1 MVLHTL
7 EFSDCFLDSPF
18 FRKSIQEYEDEL
30 ERTNSQI
37 KQLIKDAK
45 NMLNASRQQGKM
57 MNAFNDR
64 LQNFQFDCIG
74 ENLTDTEK
82 GIAGSLKEFGL
93 MLEEVANDWS
103 STIERSELQL
113 IKPLED
119 FRKEHIHS
127 YRSSKKAFDKASE
140 RYYKQLEQTLALS
153 HKKKCQQLQESDNEL
168 FTHKKTFHKEALNYV
183 YKLQE
188 VQERKKF
195 EFVEHLL
202 MFMQVY
208 FNFFHQ
214 SHETANDCKD
224 YMKELQI
231 RLVSTRAQYEGT
243 REKTKTLM
251 RKMSDHP
258 DTAEESAG
266 SGVQW
271 TKAGYLF
278 LNEKNPISSRFTSK
292 WTKYFCMYTKEAK
305 LFQMLT
311 PYHHPTSAIPSLNQ
325 APAVGFAEPVIVKTC
340 TRRITD
346 SIDKRFCFDL
356 EVEDQSGKQSLLTF
370 QAVSDVDRKKWM
382 SVMDGRE
389 PEYIKTRHDLKKKE
403 GQFKLDET
411 GFKFVEQVIAEI
423 ERRGV
428 EHEGIYRLVGVL
440 SKVDLLLQQAVSP
453 ATCDS
458 VEYSNDSEWEI
469 NTLTSALKSC
479 FRNLPEP
486 IMTFELHRDF
496 INAAKLNN
504 PDDRVTKVK
513 ELIHQLPKTN
523 QRVLSLLAP
532 HLRKVQSHH
541 LINKMT
547 IQNLG
552 VCFGPTLMRERE
564 ETVQS
569 IMEIKFSN
577 IIVEII
583 IEFMFLEEDEEVFSD
598 TDAEKSSTPHTP
610 NPRIS
615 RLPSQRLRQRPRPI
629 YEYASVPGILE
640 EDGASTESD
649 GSSRFKRSRAFR
661 SQNRTPSPNITTKY
675 RNERDK
681 MDHTPDHSFSSSDEE
696 DDFGER
702 SPLDMKLNIEDMTPS
717 SEKTFASGLKEEVK
731 DDPGGS
737 DGEIK
742 PTSGKSKDD
751 PTVKE
756 TWNPKGGLKPKERPK
771 ITPRSPRLREAM
783 THSEPKESNSTPS
796 NPDSENSVTRR
807 ETGKKTGAAKQ
818 RVTSLLRR
826 KPVSADDQAVYAKV
840 DKTRNHNSNNNNVSK
855 TVSIAQRK
863 MKLMAT
869 AVTAGLPHKTT
880 RKDATEAK
888 RPTRLSD
895 SSERKVLKSP
905 AMNTRPK
912 SALIPAA
919 FLVEENN
926 PCLLTATPKQ
936 SKSPLATPVPL
947 RATEKHTSEDITSN
961 ATGTQPPSFLWGPT
975 DGPRSRPRSFAMVTS
990 PDRLSPTGSDV
1001 TTPSLARTLF
1011 ACEAERDGELSFQPG
1026 MLIKQLQPTD
1036 EPGWLRG
1043 VLNGE
1048 EGLVPENYVEF
1059 I

>member
-57 MNAFNDR
+57 MNVFNDR

-231 RLVSTRAQYEGT
+231 RLVSTRAQYDGT

-278 LNEKNPISSRFTSK
+278 LNEKNPIRFTSK

-389 PEYIKTRHDLKKKE
+389 PEYIKTKHDFKKKE

-411 GFKFVEQVIAEI
+411 GFKFVEHVIAEI

-440 SKVDLLLQQAVSP
+440 SKVDLLLNQAVSP

-513 ELIHQLPKTN
+513 ELIHKLPKAN

-541 LINKMT
+541 LVNKMT
-547 IQNLG
+547 VQNLG

-583 IEFMFLEEDEEVFSD
+583 IESNS
-598 TDAEKSSTPHTP
+598 KYSSTP
-610 NPRIS
+610 
-615 RLPSQRLRQRPRPI
+615 
-629 YEYASVPGILE
+629 
-640 EDGASTESD
+640 
-649 GSSRFKRSRAFR
+649 
-661 SQNRTPSPNITTKY
+661 
-675 RNERDK
+675 
-681 MDHTPDHSFSSSDEE
+681 
-696 DDFGER
+696 
-702 SPLDMKLNIEDMTPS
+702 PL
-717 SEKTFASGLKEEVK
+717 
-731 DDPGGS
+731 
-737 DGEIK
+737 
-742 PTSGKSKDD
+742 
-751 PTVKE
+751 KE
-756 TWNPKGGLKPKERPK
+756 TWTPKGGLKPKERPK
-771 ITPRSPRLREAM
+771 ITPRSPRLRGAV
-783 THSEPKESNSTPS
+783 THSEPKESNLTPS
-796 NPDSENSVTRR
+796 YPDAENSITRR
-807 ETGKKTGAAKQ
+807 ET
-818 RVTSLLRR
+818 
-826 KPVSADDQAVYAKV
+826 
-840 DKTRNHNSNNNNVSK
+840 
-855 TVSIAQRK
+855 
-863 MKLMAT
+863 
-869 AVTAGLPHKTT
+869 
-880 RKDATEAK
+880 
-888 RPTRLSD
+888 
-895 SSERKVLKSP
+895 
-905 AMNTRPK
+905 
-912 SALIPAA
+912 
-919 FLVEENN
+919 
-926 PCLLTATPKQ
+926 TPKQ

-947 RATEKHTSEDITSN
+947 RATTEKHASEENSLN
-961 ATGTQPPSFLWGPT
+961 AIGTQPSSFLWGPT

-1001 TTPSLARTLF
+1001 TIPSLARTLF